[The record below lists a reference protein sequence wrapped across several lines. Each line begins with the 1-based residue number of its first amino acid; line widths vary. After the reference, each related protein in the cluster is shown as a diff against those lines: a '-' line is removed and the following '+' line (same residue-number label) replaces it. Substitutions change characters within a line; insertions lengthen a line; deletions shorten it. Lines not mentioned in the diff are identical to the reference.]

1 MKQFSFKPTL
11 ALLIPFILS
20 ACAPALNTPMV
31 TVIDGF
37 TLAPG
42 QRWEVTAQGGQG
54 YADAA
59 TFELVSAT
67 LSSDNS
73 GFDYRSKRDDA
84 RVVYSDLQRSLPTY
98 LSAYWKSSSE
108 KTQGLISSCTLRSPK
123 LIALNP
129 PTFEGRWTI
138 HPTTLGSYLRTGDT
152 TGTGNC
158 TIKLVQN

>member
-1 MKQFSFKPTL
+1 MNYPLKPAL

-67 LSSDNS
+67 KASNDS
-73 GFDYRSKRDDA
+73 GFDYQTKRPDA
-84 RVVYSDLQRSLPTY
+84 RVLYSDLVGSYPVY
-98 LSAYWKSSSE
+98 ISAYWHSTGT
-108 KTQGLISSCTLRSPK
+108 KTEGATSRCDLRSPK
-123 LIALNP
+123 LSSLNP
-129 PTFEGRWTI
+129 PTFEGRWSINLKT
-138 HPTTLGSYLRTGDT
+138 SSQYLLTGDT
-152 TGTGNC
+152 KGTGTC
-158 TIKLVQN
+158 TIKLVQE

>member
-1 MKQFSFKPTL
+1 MNYPLKPAL

-20 ACAPALNTPMV
+20 ACAPALTTPMV

-98 LSAYWKSSSE
+98 LSAYWRSAAE
-108 KTQGLISSCTLRSPK
+108 KTQGLISSCDIRFPK
-123 LIALNP
+123 FVNLDP
-129 PTFEGRWTI
+129 PTFEGRWAI
-138 HPTTLGSYLRTGDT
+138 NPTTSGHYLKTGDT
-152 TGTGNC
+152 KGTGTC
-158 TIKLVQN
+158 TIKLLQ